1 MPESRCYGDG
11 VFRGSIGQGWYG
23 PAVGHSQTAVTAG
36 GPSLCDGVGVASCSL
51 RGSTPRGSES
61 ERPRPRAGGASV
73 RQGHCG
79 RPRKSHQGSLGAE
92 SSPCKGTGVGR
103 QSDVC
108 GEQSKEGPKGRG
120 VVEAG

>member
-1 MPESRCYGDG
+1 MGTVCSEAASGRAGMALLWDTLRPL
-11 VFRGSIGQGWYG
+11 
-23 PAVGHSQTAVTAG
+23 SQRG

-61 ERPRPRAGGASV
+61 ERPCPRAGGASV